1 MDRLIRGVSGDEE
14 VRVVAAITSETVREA
29 CRRHDAVGAEA
40 VILGRLITAATL
52 LATLTKRDDERVR
65 IEVRGNGPIGRGL
78 ADAYGNGTVRGC
90 LITRLPAPAMP
101 HQGASRDEIGDL
113 VGRGGHVVVTRDMGL
128 DQAYQGVVEI
138 HTGELDLDLERYL
151 VESEQLPS
159 TMRCRVILDAEGAVV
174 RAAGVLC
181 QTFPGA
187 DGARIDRLRDNLD
200 ASDFGDVLRSD
211 RSAEELVGFALLG
224 GEHRLMSATEVR
236 FECNCGPR
244 RALAVVSTLGADD
257 LEQLVRE
264 QGGTDVRCTYC
275 GVEYSLSAEQLTAL
289 ASRMRAERS

>member
-14 VRVVAAITSETVREA
+14 VRVVAAITTETVREA
-29 CRRHDAVGAEA
+29 CQRHDATGAEA
-40 VILGRLITAATL
+40 VILGRLITAASL

-65 IEVRGNGPIGRGL
+65 IEVRGNGPLGRGL
-78 ADAYGNGTVRGC
+78 ADAYGNGAVRGC
-90 LITRLPAPAMP
+90 LVTRLPSPAMP
-101 HQGASRDEIGDL
+101 HRRGNRDEIGDL

-128 DQAYQGVVEI
+128 EQTYQGVVEI
-138 HTGELDLDLERYL
+138 RSGELDVDLERYL
-151 VESEQLPS
+151 VDSEQLPS
-159 TMRCRVILDAEGAVV
+159 TLRCRVILDTEGAVL

-187 DGARIDRLRDNLD
+187 DGERIERLRDNLD
-200 ASDFGDVLRSD
+200 ASDFGDVLRSE
-211 RSAEELVGFALLG
+211 RSAEELLGFALLG
-224 GEHRLMSATEVR
+224 EEHRLMSATSIR
-236 FECNCGPR
+236 FECNCGPQ

-257 LEQLVRE
+257 VEELVRE
-264 QGGTDVRCTYC
+264 QGGAEVRCTYC